1 MPERILTVI
10 VLFIVALLPNVHNA
24 ASLPQRR
31 ATVINAEFFLSTNDD
46 VMDALIAYAEVLCTQ
61 DRVVDR
67 SPQAWLD
74 AAQICND
81 TSEGGN
87 DGAWHQYALQA
98 SAEITQLCAGKHQM
112 YELCKYF

>member
-10 VLFIVALLPNVHNA
+10 VLFIVALLPNVHSA

-31 ATVINAEFFLSTNDD
+31 ATVVNAEFFLSVNDD
-46 VMDALIAYAEVLCTQ
+46 VMEALETYAEVLCVQ

-67 SPQAWLD
+67 SPQTWLV

-81 TSEGGN
+81 TSEGGS

-98 SAEITQLCAGKHQM
+98 STEITQLCVGVRQM